1 AAAAAAAA
9 AAWAPVTGISTC
21 LPNMLYF
28 YLSFVISG
36 LLSWNVDLTVCDLNK
51 ELQLF
56 ETRHTAQFSE
66 QVKAFVIWETIG
78 LCGTNG
84 AEMSLVTV
92 GGF

>member
-1 AAAAAAAA
+1 
-9 AAWAPVTGISTC
+9 
-21 LPNMLYF
+21 MLYF

-66 QVKAFVIWETIG
+66 QVKGQSDCFFFISTDYSSY
-78 LCGTNG
+78 L
-84 AEMSLVTV
+84 LP
-92 GGF
+92 